1 MKDVPVLRVTLDT
14 NTIDHRA
21 RIEAACAGLNVE
33 LAYTTVTDRETEGTS
48 RATSGS
54 GVTETGVWD
63 ESRWG
68 QFVWGG
74 SVNETGVYDESRYDS
89 GAVYA
94 EEPVRETAVLG
105 EWRLGEAVLG
115 GDESQPMLEII
126 LRVIGGGSFPSQR
139 ENLTRGER
147 RQLRDAMILEAH
159 HRDQRD
165 VLVTEDAK
173 AFINDGRRELLEA
186 LCVTRIMRVDE
197 FCDGVAELAK

>member
-1 MKDVPVLRVTLDT
+1 MLRVTLDT

-21 RIEAACAGLNVE
+21 RIEAACACLNVE

-48 RATSGS
+48 LATSGS
-54 GVTETGVWD
+54 GVTETGVWN

-68 QFVWGG
+68 QFVWGR
-74 SVNETGVYDESRYDS
+74 SVSESGVYDESRYDS

-94 EEPVRETAVLG
+94 AQPVPETAVPG
-105 EWRLGEAVLG
+105 EWRLGEAALG

-139 ENLTRGER
+139 EKLTRGER

-159 HRDQRD
+159 HRDRRD

-173 AFINDGRRELLEA
+173 AFINDGRREALEA
-186 LCVTRIMRVDE
+186 LCKTRIMRVDE
-197 FCDGVAELAK
+197 FCDGVAEMAK